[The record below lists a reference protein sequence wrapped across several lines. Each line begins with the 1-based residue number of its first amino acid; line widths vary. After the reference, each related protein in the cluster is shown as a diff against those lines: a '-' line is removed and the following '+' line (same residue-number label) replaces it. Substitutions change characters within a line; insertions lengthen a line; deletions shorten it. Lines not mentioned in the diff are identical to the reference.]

1 MIRLFPYIKRYTLP
15 ILITILLLFAQAQA
29 DLTLPDYLSKIVNYG
44 IQQGGIDSSV
54 PSAMRESTYQHISLF
69 LSAEEKTQLDAA
81 YILVE
86 PTSSDYA
93 ALNEKYPALDG
104 NPIYTLKNLEPTEI
118 DAINPF
124 ISRALVATAFIE
136 QAQQDPSKAA
146 AMGQGAGFDL
156 SKIPPGM
163 SVFDLMAKMPDAAR
177 AQMIGGLEEKF
188 TAMGESLIKQMSVSS
203 VKAEYAALGMDMAKV
218 QNDYIIRVGGLMLL
232 VTLASVTATILVG
245 LLSARVAGGVAR
257 DLRKAVFVRV
267 SDFANAEIEKFS
279 TASLITRATNDVTQ
293 LQTVT
298 MMVMRMVFYAP
309 IVGVGG
315 LIRALDTA
323 PSMWWIIALM
333 VVALL
338 SLIIGVFTIS
348 MPKFKIIQS
357 LIDNLNRVVRE
368 NLSGMMVVRAFNR
381 QGFEE
386 QRFEKANKDLTQ
398 NTLFVSRV
406 MVVMMPM
413 MMFLMSSVS
422 LLVVWVGAHQIDAA
436 QMQVGDMMAFM
447 QYTMQIF
454 FAFMFMSMMFIILPR
469 ASVSAGRIAEVLETE
484 PSIIENPTPK
494 HFASPFQGKLEFR
507 NVSFHYPDA
516 DEDVLHDISF
526 IAKPGETTAFIGT
539 TGSGKST
546 IVSLMPRF
554 YDVTEGNILLDGID
568 IRELPQ
574 AELRSKIGYVPQRSN
589 LFTGTIESNLKFG
602 DENATPEELAVAMQI
617 AQAAD
622 FVNES
627 PDKLETSISQGGTN
641 VSGGQRQRL
650 AIARALVKQAAI
662 YIFDDS
668 FSALDFK
675 TDAALRTALKKFV
688 AKSSVFIVSQR
699 VATIKSADQI
709 IVLDEGSIVGKGTHH
724 ELMNSCDVY
733 RDIATSQLSQEE
745 LA

>member
-309 IVGVGG
+309 ILGVGG

-381 QGFEE
+381 QRFEE

-568 IRELPQ
+568 IRDLPQ

>member
-156 SKIPPGM
+156 SQIPPGM

-203 VKAEYAALGMDMAKV
+203 VKAEYAALGLDMAKV

-381 QGFEE
+381 QRFEE

>member
-177 AQMIGGLEEKF
+177 ARMIGGLEDKF
-188 TAMGESLIKQMSVSS
+188 AAMGESLIKQMSVSS

-338 SLIIGVFTIS
+338 SIIIGVFTIS

>member
-69 LSAEEKTQLDAA
+69 LSSEEKTQLDAA

-177 AQMIGGLEEKF
+177 AQMIGGLEDKF
-188 TAMGESLIKQMSVSS
+188 AAMGESLIKQMSVSS

-309 IVGVGG
+309 ILGVGG

-568 IRELPQ
+568 IRDLPQ

>member
-69 LSAEEKTQLDAA
+69 LSSEEKTQLDAA

-309 IVGVGG
+309 ILGVGG

-381 QGFEE
+381 QRFEE

-568 IRELPQ
+568 IRDLPQ

>member
-156 SKIPPGM
+156 SQIPPGM

>member
-69 LSAEEKTQLDAA
+69 LSSEEKTQLDAA

-177 AQMIGGLEEKF
+177 AQMIGGLEDKF
-188 TAMGESLIKQMSVSS
+188 AAMGESLIKQMSVSS

-309 IVGVGG
+309 ILGVGG

-381 QGFEE
+381 QRFEE

-568 IRELPQ
+568 IRDLPQ

>member
-177 AQMIGGLEEKF
+177 ARMIGGLEDKF
-188 TAMGESLIKQMSVSS
+188 AAMGESLIKQMSVSS

-507 NVSFHYPDA
+507 NVSFYYPDA
-516 DEDVLHDISF
+516 DEDVLHNISF

>member
-309 IVGVGG
+309 ILGVGG

-568 IRELPQ
+568 IRDLPQ

>member
-54 PSAMRESTYQHISLF
+54 PSAMRESTYQRISLF
-69 LSAEEKTQLDAA
+69 LSAEEKIQLEAA

-86 PTSSDYA
+86 PTSGDYA
-93 ALNEKYPALDG
+93 TLNEKYPALDG
-104 NPIYTLKNLEPTEI
+104 NPLYTLKNLEPSEI

-146 AMGQGAGFDL
+146 ALGQGAGFDL

-163 SVFDLMAKMPDAAR
+163 SVFDLLAKMPDAAR

-188 TAMGESLIKQMSVSS
+188 AAMGEPLIKQMSVSS
-203 VKAEYAALGMDMAKV
+203 VKAEYTALGLDMAKV

-338 SLIIGVFTIS
+338 SIIISVFTIS

-484 PSIIENPTPK
+484 PSIIENPTPQ

-516 DEDVLHDISF
+516 EEDVLHDISF
-526 IAKPGETTAFIGT
+526 TAKPGETTAFIGT

-554 YDVTEGNILLDGID
+554 YDVTEGTVLLDGID
-568 IRELPQ
+568 IRDLPQ
-574 AELRSKIGYVPQRSN
+574 AELRAKIGYVPQRSN

-602 DENATPEELAVAMQI
+602 GQNATPEELAVAMQI